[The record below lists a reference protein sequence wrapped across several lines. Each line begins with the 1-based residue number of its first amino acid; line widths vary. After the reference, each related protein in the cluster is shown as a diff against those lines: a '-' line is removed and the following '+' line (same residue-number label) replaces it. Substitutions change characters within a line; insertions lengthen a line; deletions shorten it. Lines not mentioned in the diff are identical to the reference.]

1 MRVLRTLETRS
12 SVFRQKSR
20 GALIALEQ
28 GMDNQSHRQRIA
40 ALHQRSFD
48 LACGVL
54 KAYPKKPFFDE
65 PSRVVWR
72 QLVKAITSSTFNF
85 EEADAASSDSDFLAK
100 MRIALR
106 EVKEARAAIRLM
118 VACELAGH
126 GAVCRYEDEA
136 RQMALIFAKI
146 IVNKKANMSRPRF

>member
-1 MRVLRTLETRS
+1 MNDQTHRERV
-12 SVFRQKSR
+12 
-20 GALIALEQ
+20 
-28 GMDNQSHRQRIA
+28 A

-48 LACGVL
+48 LACGIL
-54 KAYPKKPFFDE
+54 RAYPKPFLDD

-72 QLVKAITSSTFNF
+72 QLVRAVTSANFNS
-85 EEADAASSDSDFLAK
+85 EEAEAASSEADFLAK

-106 EVKEARAAIRLM
+106 EVKEARVAIRLI

-126 GAVCRYEDEA
+126 EAVRGYEDEA

-146 IVNKKANMSRPRF
+146 IVNKKANMERRSRF

>member
-1 MRVLRTLETRS
+1 
-12 SVFRQKSR
+12 
-20 GALIALEQ
+20 
-28 GMDNQSHRQRIA
+28 MDNEAHRQRIA

-48 LACGVL
+48 LACAVL
-54 KAYPKKPFFDE
+54 KAYPKRPFLDE

-72 QLVKAITSSTFNF
+72 ELVKAIASSTFNF

-106 EVKEARAAIRLM
+106 EVKEARVAMRLIL
-118 VACELAGH
+118 ACDLAGH
-126 GAVCRYEDEA
+126 QVVSGYEDEA

-146 IVNKKANMSRPRF
+146 IVNKKANMKDRPRF

>member
-1 MRVLRTLETRS
+1 MNNPTHRERV
-12 SVFRQKSR
+12 
-20 GALIALEQ
+20 
-28 GMDNQSHRQRIA
+28 A

-48 LACGVL
+48 LACGIL
-54 KAYPKKPFFDE
+54 RAYPKKPFLDD

-72 QLVKAITSSTFNF
+72 QLVRAVTSANFNF
-85 EEADAASSDSDFLAK
+85 EEAEAGSSDADFLAK

-106 EVKEARAAIRLM
+106 EIKEARVAIRLI

-126 GAVCRYEDEA
+126 EVVCGYEDEA

-146 IVNKKANMSRPRF
+146 IVTKKANMERRSRF

>member
-1 MRVLRTLETRS
+1 MANHPHRERV
-12 SVFRQKSR
+12 
-20 GALIALEQ
+20 
-28 GMDNQSHRQRIA
+28 A

-54 KAYPKKPFFDE
+54 KAYPRKPFFDE

-85 EEADAASSDSDFLAK
+85 EEADAASSDSDFLAR

-106 EVKEARAAIRLM
+106 EVKEARAAMRLM

-126 GAVCRYEDEA
+126 QAVHPFEDEA

-146 IVNKKANMSRPRF
+146 IVNKKANMSPSRF

>member
-1 MRVLRTLETRS
+1 MADQTHRERV
-12 SVFRQKSR
+12 
-20 GALIALEQ
+20 
-28 GMDNQSHRQRIA
+28 A

-48 LACGVL
+48 LACGIL
-54 KAYPKKPFFDE
+54 RAYPKKPFLDD

-72 QLVKAITSSTFNF
+72 QLVRAVTSANFNF
-85 EEADAASSDSDFLAK
+85 EEAEAGSSDADFLAK

-106 EVKEARAAIRLM
+106 EIKEARVAIRLI

-126 GAVCRYEDEA
+126 EVVCAYEDEA

-146 IVNKKANMSRPRF
+146 IVNKKANLERRAGF

>member
-1 MRVLRTLETRS
+1 
-12 SVFRQKSR
+12 
-20 GALIALEQ
+20 
-28 GMDNQSHRQRIA
+28 MDNQHHRQRIA

-54 KAYPKKPFFDE
+54 KAYPRKPFFDE

-106 EVKEARAAIRLM
+106 EAKEVRAAF
-118 VACELAGH
+118 
-126 GAVCRYEDEA
+126 
-136 RQMALIFAKI
+136 LILNF
-146 IVNKKANMSRPRF
+146 